1 MYFVVYDFIQLFQIY
16 TSLLKLMGGPVRVT
30 TLPSAIVTALT
41 TPSGGT
47 PPTASI
53 TGTEIET
60 GEVSENLKGK

>member
-1 MYFVVYDFIQLFQIY
+1 
-16 TSLLKLMGGPVRVT
+16 MGGPVRVT

-41 TPSGGT
+41 TASGGT

-60 GEVSENLKGK
+60 GEVSENLKGKLSFFT